1 MLTAVYLPAL
11 LLSFCNGLLVPT
23 LPLYATGLGI
33 SLALVGVVLA
43 AESIGTLLADV
54 PAGLLLSRFGDKGV
68 MVVGVGL
75 VALSVVLLVPAHGV
89 VEVIGL
95 RLVAGFGQA
104 LWGLSRHAFL
114 AQATRSG
121 GRGRAISTFGGV
133 SRVGALLG
141 PAIGGAVAAA
151 WGLRAPFVLHGVVG
165 LVALVVVL
173 RAVPTDAA
181 ARRARP
187 GVGRHA
193 GYAALR
199 GSAGTLARA
208 GLAQLMA
215 QMLRAGR
222 RVLLPLYAS
231 QVLGL
236 DVGAVGLVLSASAFA
251 DMTLFYPAGLLMD
264 RFGRKFAIVPS
275 FVVQALGLAL
285 VPLTQGFGS
294 LLAVALLL
302 GFGNGLSAGTMMTL
316 GADLAPPEALGTFL
330 GVWRLIGDAG
340 SSGGPLL
347 VGAVAEALDLGLAA
361 IAVGA
366 VGLAAAAVFAYS
378 VKETLTR
385 A

>member
-1 MLTAVYLPAL
+1 
-11 LLSFCNGLLVPT
+11 
-23 LPLYATGLGI
+23 
-33 SLALVGVVLA
+33 
-43 AESIGTLLADV
+43 
-54 PAGLLLSRFGDKGV
+54 
-68 MVVGVGL
+68 
-75 VALSVVLLVPAHGV
+75 
-89 VEVIGL
+89 
-95 RLVAGFGQA
+95 
-104 LWGLSRHAFL
+104 
-114 AQATRSG
+114 
-121 GRGRAISTFGGV
+121 V